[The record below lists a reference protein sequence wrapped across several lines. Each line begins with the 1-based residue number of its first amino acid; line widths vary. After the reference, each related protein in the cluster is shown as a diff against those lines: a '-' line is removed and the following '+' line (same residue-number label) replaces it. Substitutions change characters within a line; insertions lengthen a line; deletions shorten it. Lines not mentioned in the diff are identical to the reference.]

1 MLNILTLD
9 DPSFW
14 ERRVKGLQ
22 SPPSLS
28 SWICTEESGCPAW
41 PSWCCWQDPHAACP
55 SHWYWQLSSW
65 TRYPSMGFCSARTFL
80 GIFPRFSWFP
90 VSPPLGGATGYSPE
104 GGYRESL
111 NSLTSL
117 GSESNAPYW
126 PPTPQPVLFTW
137 DRIDGTAAAT
147 LQWPPR
153 GKPVSL
159 LTVPSC
165 ELHFWKIIAL
175 YCSNQYAQYMLNVY
189 EYTFLFLSFE
199 NVRSIFCF
207 LVYVELKKDLKKL
220 SRPKLH

>member
-1 MLNILTLD
+1 MAILMLLT
-9 DPSFW
+9 
-14 ERRVKGLQ
+14 G
-22 SPPSLS
+22 SPCSLS
-28 SWICTEESGCPAW
+28 FSLILAAQLLDPISLDGFLQCKNLSWNISQVFMVSSL
-41 PSWCCWQDPHAACP
+41 PSTWW
-55 SHWYWQLSSW
+55 
-65 TRYPSMGFCSARTFL
+65 
-80 GIFPRFSWFP
+80 
-90 VSPPLGGATGYSPE
+90 GYSPE

-137 DRIDGTAAAT
+137 DWIDGTAAAT